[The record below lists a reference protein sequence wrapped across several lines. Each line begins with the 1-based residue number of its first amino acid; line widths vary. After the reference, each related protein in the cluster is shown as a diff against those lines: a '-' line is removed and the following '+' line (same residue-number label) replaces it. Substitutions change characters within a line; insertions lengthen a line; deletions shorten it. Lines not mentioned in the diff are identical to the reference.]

1 MLKHT
6 NNKGVTYIELILVIT
21 VMTLMVAFATISMGT
36 VSRNNIY
43 RAKDE
48 VISSINNARSSA
60 LTNGSDKGWS
70 NFTVKN
76 GNLYHNAGSKITIV
90 DFNTQNWEKVCSKN
104 VQLKYG
110 TATLTENQILNL
122 NFKQSTGEYLGY
134 HVSTMDDVNDM
145 VSGPVI
151 LSTTNKSK
159 TTSFKI
165 NEFGKIE

>member
-1 MLKHT
+1 MLRHS
-6 NNKGVTYIELILVIT
+6 NKGVTYIELLLVIA
-21 VMTLMVAFATISMGT
+21 VMSIMVAFASISMGT
-36 VSRNNIY
+36 VNRNNIF

-48 VISSINNARSSA
+48 VISSINQGRSSA

-110 TATLTENQILNL
+110 TATLGENQILNL
-122 NFKQSTGEYLGY
+122 SFKQSTGEFLGY
-134 HVSTMDDVNDM
+134 HVSTMDDVNDITT
-145 VSGPVI
+145 GPVI
-151 LSTTNKSK
+151 IGMTNKNK
-159 TTSFKI
+159 TTSFTI
-165 NEFGKIE
+165 NTFGKIE